1 MSFLI
6 DLGDALNAFLSA
18 KYNTL
23 TVNSESWAAVVAREL
38 LNAVTVPVPWLR
50 SIVDVIDDATSTR
63 SVTLPR
69 LGGEGAMIVYARSV
83 KVPEIHYPATV
94 AHEHEHARV
103 LKARPDLQVIVDY
116 TDDELRAT
124 AEARAYACGA
134 FTKYLLTGVL
144 PLVDDV
150 IFPLTS
156 GYGLTVKALST
167 ARTLIQADLS
177 MMESG
182 VVPPHTICEDV
193 LVFLRTRYPQA
204 ILVKSFQ
211 A

>member
-1 MSFLI
+1 MHRPVQPTIGVNHRSRRLEQDLI
-6 DLGDALNAFLSA
+6 
-18 KYNTL
+18 
-23 TVNSESWAAVVAREL
+23 
-38 LNAVTVPVPWLR
+38 
-50 SIVDVIDDATSTR
+50 
-63 SVTLPR
+63 
-69 LGGEGAMIVYARSV
+69 
-83 KVPEIHYPATV
+83 
-94 AHEHEHARV
+94 
-103 LKARPDLQVIVDY
+103 
-116 TDDELRAT
+116 
-124 AEARAYACGA
+124 
-134 FTKYLLTGVL
+134 

>member
-1 MSFLI
+1 VSFLI

-50 SIVDVIDDATSTR
+50 SVVDVIDAATSTR

-116 TDDELRAT
+116 TDDEL
-124 AEARAYACGA
+124 CGTL
-134 FTKYLLTGVL
+134 TKYLLTGVL

-156 GYGLTVKALST
+156 GYGLTVKALSR